1 MFGIIFGIF
10 NIKFNKMKKIYSLT
24 AIAGLVFLSF
34 SYCTSKKP
42 ISKVENTTKITKIP
56 CSDFRTDKKYFRASA
71 SFKGPDLQFAREN
84 SAALSRAQLAAN
96 IKANIEATNN
106 RFAEQ
111 RNIGGKVEFTQKATA
126 QTDQIV
132 VESVQNTS
140 IVCEEVEQ
148 STDGQYTVYS
158 AVEVSQDVILNG
170 VEKAMSSDEKLRQD
184 FDADQ
189 YRKIHNE
196 KIEEYKNSRN

>member
-1 MFGIIFGIF
+1 
-10 NIKFNKMKKIYSLT
+10 MKKIFNYLL
-24 AIAGLVFLSF
+24 ILSIVSF
-34 SYCTSKKP
+34 TSESCTSKKP
-42 ISKVENTTKITKIP
+42 ISKVENTKKITKIP
-56 CSDFRTDKKYFRASA
+56 CSDFRTDKNYFRASA

-132 VESVQNTS
+132 VESVQFTS

-148 STDGQYTVYS
+148 SSDGQYTVYS

-184 FDADQ
+184 FDAAQ

>member
-1 MFGIIFGIF
+1 
-10 NIKFNKMKKIYSLT
+10 MKKHTFNSNYMVYICKFQQLHQQ
-24 AIAGLVFLSF
+24 
-34 SYCTSKKP
+34 KP
-42 ISKVENTTKITKIP
+42 ITKVENTTKITKIP
-56 CSDFRTDKKYFRASA
+56 CSDFRTDKNYFRASA

-132 VESVQNTS
+132 VESVQYTS
-140 IVCEEVEQ
+140 IACEEVEQ
-148 STDGQYTVYS
+148 SSDGQYTVHMG
-158 AVEVSQDVILNG
+158 EVSQDVILNG
-170 VEKAMSSDEKLRQD
+170 VEKQCLQT
-184 FDADQ
+184 
-189 YRKIHNE
+189 
-196 KIEEYKNSRN
+196 KN

>member
-1 MFGIIFGIF
+1 
-10 NIKFNKMKKIYSLT
+10 MKKTYFLT
-24 AIAGLVFLSF
+24 AITWFIFASF
-34 SYCTSKKP
+34 SNCTSKKP
-42 ISKVENTTKITKIP
+42 ITKVENTTKITKIP
-56 CSDFRTDKKYFRASA
+56 CSDFRTDKNYFRASA

-132 VESVQNTS
+132 VESVQYTS
-140 IVCEEVEQ
+140 IACEEVEQ
-148 STDGQYTVYS
+148 SSDGQYTVYS

-184 FDADQ
+184 FDAAQ

>member
-1 MFGIIFGIF
+1 
-10 NIKFNKMKKIYSLT
+10 MKKIFNYLL
-24 AIAGLVFLSF
+24 ILSIVSF
-34 SYCTSKKP
+34 TYESCTSKKP
-42 ISKVENTTKITKIP
+42 ISKVEDTKKITKIP
-56 CSDFRTDKKYFRASA
+56 CSDLRTDQNYFRASA

-132 VESVQNTS
+132 VESVQYTS

-148 STDGQYTVYS
+148 SPDGQYTVYS
-158 AVEVSQDVILNG
+158 AVEVNQDVILNG